1 MSTFRPVVILA
12 ILSGIVAIL
21 TVPWLVRRHPA
32 SIASLALGTDDAFA
46 VSGLEPR
53 ENLVGGGALRWTRKN
68 ASFRFD
74 SVGPGL
80 VDIEI
85 EARDHRTDVTVTA
98 NGAVIGSLRP
108 GESHTAAR
116 IKLTGSSLM
125 LETSTD
131 GFEASGRTLGSQVVS
146 IVVKPVNPPGP
157 GGVPLALWAGIG
169 LLLFLPMVVNAAAGL
184 APWPAVF
191 PAAIFLALV
200 LPGGLWRSRWLVE
213 CAALMTTGLLVS
225 VFIAA
230 KARGQRTVRSWL
242 QVAVF
247 VAVTVHGVIPPSPL
261 IVQGDAQLHGN
272 KLGEV
277 ARGNWFP
284 VTRTDHKPPFEIP
297 YGFSFYGLLT
307 PLAGDGASNVP
318 VVRRAAALFSALS
331 AVALAMAIGRV
342 SATLAAASLLLWTF
356 APVNIRTMGF
366 GNLNNVFAQSIFVLA
381 LVAAV
386 LIPKRVVR
394 SLCVMFLVALSA
406 TAHLSAFIV
415 LVTLVLAAALF
426 ASDRHS
432 NAFKPVLAGVAVAG
446 IYYLTFLPMIAAHIP
461 RLMGERGGSRGVFD
475 PWYLPSQILAG
486 FGWPLIALIALS
498 LLVRA
503 ARPVFPLARSLAVTG
518 GLLALVALVSPVEV
532 RYLLAVLPLAAVLG
546 ASPLDLGDP
555 RAFPR
560 QTLASLV
567 NVPWLRTLGSER
579 VAIPMSVALILVVV
593 FKGFSILCGFLP
605 LSGV

>member
-12 ILSGIVAIL
+12 ILSGIAAIL
-21 TVPWLVRRHPA
+21 TVPWLVRRQPA
-32 SIASLALGTDDAFA
+32 SNASLALGTDDAFV

-74 SVGPGL
+74 SVGPGF
-80 VDIEI
+80 VDVEI
-85 EARDHRTDVTVTA
+85 EARDHRTDVTITA

-108 GESHTAAR
+108 RESHTAAR

-131 GFEASGRTLGSQVVS
+131 GFEASGRTLGTQVVS

-157 GGVPLALWAGIG
+157 GAVPLALWVAIG

-184 APWPAVF
+184 GQWSAVL
-191 PAAIFLALV
+191 PVSTFLALV
-200 LPGGLWRSRWLVE
+200 LPGGLWRSRWLIE
-213 CAALMTTGLLVS
+213 CSALLATGFLISMVVAS
-225 VFIAA
+225 
-230 KARGQRTVRSWL
+230 KARGDRTARSWL
-242 QVAVF
+242 QIALF
-247 VAVTVHGVIPPSPL
+247 LAVTVHGVIPTSPL

-284 VTRTDHKPPFEIP
+284 ITRTDHKPPFEIP

-366 GNLNNVFAQSIFVLA
+366 GNLNNVFAQSIFVLG

-394 SLCVMFLVALSA
+394 SVCVMFLVALSA

-415 LVTLVLAAALF
+415 LVTLVVAAALF
-426 ASDRHS
+426 ASDRLS

-446 IYYLTFLPMIAAHIP
+446 VYYLTFLPMIASHIP
-461 RLMGERGGSRGVFD
+461 RLLGERGGSRGVFD

-486 FGWPLIALIALS
+486 LGFPLLALIALS

-503 ARPVFPLARSLAVTG
+503 VRPILPLARGLTLTG
-518 GLLALVALVSPVEV
+518 VLLALVALVSPVEV
-532 RYLLAVLPLAAVLG
+532 RYLLAVLPLAAVVG
-546 ASPLDLGDP
+546 ASVFDSGDP

-560 QTLASLV
+560 QTLASIV
-567 NVPWLRTLGSER
+567 NLPWLRTLGTER
-579 VAIPMSVALILVVV
+579 FTVPLSVALILGAVLT
-593 FKGFSILCGFLP
+593 GFSILCQFIP